1 MLDILIIG
9 SGGAGLSAAL
19 SAKQQGSTVLVVGKS
34 YPTASQTSMAQGG
47 MNAALGNVTPD
58 SIQAHIDDTI
68 KSAHG
73 LCNEEMVK
81 QMCEDAPHS
90 IEWLEKLGVPFDRTS
105 ETKVAQRQLGGAS
118 NLLKEEV
125 YVINISC

>member
-19 SAKQQGSTVLVVGKS
+19 SAKEQGSNVLVVGKS

-58 SIQAHIDDTI
+58 TIQAHIDDTI

-73 LCNEEMVK
+73 LCNEDFRV
-81 QMCEDAPHS
+81 
-90 IEWLEKLGVPFDRTS
+90 R
-105 ETKVAQRQLGGAS
+105 
-118 NLLKEEV
+118 
-125 YVINISC
+125 